1 VVHNVISLILLS
13 SLHPKQHSASWRRR
27 SSTYHSELVERPG
40 LLDVL
45 QRLREVLQLEVDL
58 LLGSL
63 GILDGLDL
71 EGLDGLELAR
81 EVVGRG
87 LELLEALLNLVDN
100 GLVLQDAAVV
110 GEVDGGSLLGQQLD
124 LAAGVLVALLE
135 SLEGGDRLTTQAE
148 GGGHFGPVELEGGAS
163 LFGREEGKLAHACNP
178 AHGFVGRYRR
188 LNWRG
193 GRRSDCHAE
202 HCSTSID
209 KGELTAAIL
218 VMECEVWS
226 GEIEAIHIRR
236 CLLALPKCRRF
247 ASSSTSFRRLWLPEA
262 FHSHSFLEKPTRP
275 GLHQMRILSKQI
287 WIW

>member
-1 VVHNVISLILLS
+1 MVRNLVSFVLLTF
-13 SLHPKQHSASWRRR
+13 LHPKYHSASWSCR

-45 QRLREVLQLEVDL
+45 QRLRQVLQLEVDL

-71 EGLDGLELAR
+71 EGLDGLKLAR
-81 EVVGRG
+81 EVVGGG
-87 LELLEALLNLVDN
+87 LEFLEALLNLVDN
-100 GLVLQDAAVV
+100 CLVLQDAAVV
-110 GEVDGGSLLGQQLD
+110 GEVDGGGLLRQQLD
-124 LAAGVLVALLE
+124 LTAGVLVALLE
-135 SLEGGDRLTTQAE
+135 SLERGNRLATQAE

-163 LFGREEGKLAHACNP
+163 LCGREEGKLAHACNP
-178 AHGFVGRYRR
+178 RHGFVGRYRR

-202 HCSTSID
+202 QCSNSID

-236 CLLALPKCRRF
+236 CLLALPKSRRF
-247 ASSSTSFRRLWLPEA
+247 ASSSTSSRRLWLPEA
-262 FHSHSFLEKPTRP
+262 FHSHSFLKQPTRP
-275 GLHQMRILSKQI
+275 GLHQKRILSKQR
-287 WIW
+287 